1 MKRYKQKIIKIS
13 SQSRLKA
20 FTLLEILVASSI
32 FAIVMVLA
40 VGIIGQVSIYQG
52 KLKAIQNV
60 SKESRKLANQITE
73 DVRSA
78 NSPITVTSV
87 NSEVSDENKFKNGLA
102 LYKCSDV
109 DSCSAANQN
118 GSYYNGFLSS
128 GTANNAN
135 VLIAANDKNYK
146 IYWSSSDGQ
155 LHYAKNDYTTTIAL
169 SEILSEISGK
179 NISTNFVSIN
189 LAGFC
194 PNDGAS
200 STFQPYVDFYITVK
214 TKNYDT
220 LSRNQR
226 YQTNIRSMATS
237 RSYNN

>member
-1 MKRYKQKIIKIS
+1 MKRYKLKIIKIS

-102 LYKCSDV
+102 LYNCLNTN
-109 DSCSAANQN
+109 SCSAVNHD
-118 GSYYNGFLSS
+118 SPYYNGFLS

-155 LHYAKNDYTTTIAL
+155 LYYAKNNYTTTIAL
-169 SEILSEISGK
+169 SEILSEISDK
-179 NISTNFVSIN
+179 NIATNFVSIN